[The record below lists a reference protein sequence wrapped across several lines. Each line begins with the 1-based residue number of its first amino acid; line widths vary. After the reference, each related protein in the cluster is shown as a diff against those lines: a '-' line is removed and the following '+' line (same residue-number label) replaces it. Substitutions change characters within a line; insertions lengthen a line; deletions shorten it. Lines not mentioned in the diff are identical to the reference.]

1 MASSNGTDKKALYI
15 KIGVIVVCFVGGIA
29 SYFIMSAPEEP
40 PRTPEV
46 VKAEENAAQIQ
57 KAMEEA
63 PKPPA
68 PPEPEIQN
76 FVPGRA
82 RQAPGS

>member
-1 MASSNGTDKKALYI
+1 MASSKGSDKKALHI
-15 KIGVIVVCFVGGIA
+15 KIGVIMVCFTGAIA
-29 SYFIMSAPEEP
+29 SYFIMRAPAEE

-46 VKAEENAAQIQ
+46 VKAEESAAQIQ